1 MNVSVDSYTVQ
12 PSEWFTGTTACRV
25 AQLTPSGTCVSHRY
39 SFTRQT
45 VHSRRHPSGV
55 GRSFRGREKGESTGG
70 GGRSRWRYSGR
81 EDLVVTMLELTVLEQ
96 RRARYWRGRDS
107 ERASHRHLL
116 HESDE
121 LMFWLEE
128 CLVQGLRIVPGWLMP
143 RLVWLLARADSEL
156 PRQIGGERRP
166 AQLIEILYRAQER
179 LMEQAVD
186 SRKPAR
192 IIPLFRKRIKR

>member
-1 MNVSVDSYTVQ
+1 MVHGHKGLSGGSAYAIWHLRESSVLIYSPDCAFPS
-12 PSEWFTGTTACRV
+12 PSEQCGAR
-25 AQLTPSGTCVSHRY
+25 LPG
-39 SFTRQT
+39 
-45 VHSRRHPSGV
+45 G
-55 GRSFRGREKGESTGG
+55 GKGDSTDG
-70 GGRSRWRYSGR
+70 GGRSRYRYSGR

-96 RRARYWRGRDS
+96 RRARYWRGRDR

-143 RLVWLLARADSEL
+143 RFVWLLARADSEL

-166 AQLIEILYRAQER
+166 AELIEILYRAQER
-179 LMEQAVD
+179 LMEQSVS

-192 IIPLFRKRIKR
+192 IIPLFRKRTKR